1 MSASPFS
8 YRDFRFYFG
17 ARFLSTLAT
26 FALVVAMQWHVYDLA
41 RVQYKLSISA
51 SAFQVS
57 LLGLAQFAALLLFFL
72 PAGYAVDRFD
82 RRILARIGIGFEILC
97 VIILYNFVSAP
108 THSIYAIISVAA
120 LLGLGRA
127 FAAPAMQSIGPSLV
141 PADVLP
147 TAIAWNSIAWQ
158 SAAVGGPVLVG
169 LLLAHGGIRLVCSF
183 CGILLGIALLMS
195 LFIRFI
201 PRVPRPE
208 NGPWQT
214 VLEGLRYTIKN
225 KMVFGAI
232 SLDLFAVLL
241 GGATAML
248 PVFARDILLVG
259 EDGFGW
265 LRAAP
270 ALGAAGVAL
279 YLTQRPLRRRVG
291 PRMFACVGVFG
302 LATIVFGLSKVFW
315 LSMVALIVLGA
326 ADMISV
332 YIRSSLVQLHTADA
346 MRGRVSSVNTLFIGA
361 SNELGEAQSGITA
374 LLLGP
379 VGAVVFGGVG
389 ALLVTVLWA
398 RWFPDL
404 RSADSLELPVS
415 LKA

>member
-1 MSASPFS
+1 MNTSPFS
-8 YRDFRFYFG
+8 YRDFRFYFV

-82 RRILARIGIGFEILC
+82 RLYLARIGIGVEIVC
-97 VIILYNFVSAP
+97 VIILFMIVRSP
-108 THSIYAIISVAA
+108 IHSIFAIISVAA
-120 LLGLGRA
+120 LLGLGRS
-127 FAAPAMQSIGPSLV
+127 FAAPAMQSIGPNLV
-141 PADVLP
+141 PAEVLP

-169 LLLAHGGIRLVCSF
+169 LLLAQGGIGLVCSS
-183 CGILLGIALLMS
+183 CGILLFVALVMS
-195 LFIRFI
+195 LFISPI
-201 PRVPRPE
+201 ARVARPE
-208 NGPWQT
+208 KGPWQT
-214 VLEGLRYTIKN
+214 VVEGLRYTVKN

-270 ALGAAGVAL
+270 AIGAAGVAL

-291 PRMFACVGVFG
+291 PRMFACVGLFG
-302 LATIVFGLSKVFW
+302 VATIVFGVSKIFW
-315 LSMVALIVLGA
+315 LSMLALVVLGA

-332 YIRSSLVQLHTADA
+332 YIRSSLVQLHTVDA

-361 SNELGEAQSGITA
+361 SNELGEAQSGIAA
-374 LLLGP
+374 LALGP

-404 RSADSLELPVS
+404 RSADSLDLPKS